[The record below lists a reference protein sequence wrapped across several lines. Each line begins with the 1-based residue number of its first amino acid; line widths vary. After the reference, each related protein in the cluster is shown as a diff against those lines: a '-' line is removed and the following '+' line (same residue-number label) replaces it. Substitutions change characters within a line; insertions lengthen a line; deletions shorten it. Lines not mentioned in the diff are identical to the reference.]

1 MAEYHED
8 PQYLAHETAYMS
20 VHPIGNEKVGKGM
33 GPQHPSAIHQHL
45 ANDYGGVRTAN
56 HVRGDIRHGLNM
68 LKESGVTKHGGL
80 LTAEDMGHSARAHL
94 YVEAQ
99 SKLKGK

>member
-1 MAEYHED
+1 
-8 PQYLAHETAYMS
+8 
-20 VHPIGNEKVGKGM
+20 
-33 GPQHPSAIHQHL
+33 
-45 ANDYGGVRTAN
+45 
-56 HVRGDIRHGLNM
+56 M
-68 LKESGVTKHGGL
+68 LKESGVTKHGGM